1 KPEDISRV
9 LNGGLADMVF
19 TDPPYNVDYQGG
31 AGSRTRIANDAL
43 GSEFGAFLEQACR
56 GMLSVTKGALYICM
70 SSSEIDTLKRAFQAA
85 GGHWSTFVI
94 WSKSAFTLGRS
105 DYQRQ
110 YEPILYGW
118 PEGARHYWCG
128 ARDQGD
134 VWAYEKPRSN
144 DLHPTMKPVALVE
157 RAIRNSS
164 KSRDTILDP
173 FAGSGTTLMAAE
185 ATGRRAA
192 LIELDPRY
200 CDVIVRRW
208 QDGTGQAA
216 TLDSDSRSFD
226 EVAAERGV
234 ANDGPHRATV
244 GPQEALPVPGGAEAA
259 P

>member
-1 KPEDISRV
+1 MLPQPPTRLNRTAVDEAPAPPETAITRPGDLWLLGEHRLLCGDATKPEDLSRV
-9 LNGGLADMVF
+9 LAGGLADMVF
-19 TDPPYNVDYQGG
+19 TDPPYNVAYQGT
-31 AGSRTRIANDAL
+31 AGKHRAIANDAL
-43 GSEFGAFLEQACR
+43 GTEFGGFLEQACR

-118 PEGARHYWCG
+118 PEGNRHYWCG

-134 VWAYEKPRSN
+134 VWAHEKPRAN

-164 KSRDTILDP
+164 KSRDTVLDP
-173 FAGSGTTLMAAE
+173 FAGSGTVN
-185 ATGRRAA
+185 GGW
-192 LIELDPRY
+192 IP
-200 CDVIVRRW
+200 
-208 QDGTGQAA
+208 GQ
-216 TLDSDSRSFD
+216 
-226 EVAAERGV
+226 RGGV
-234 ANDGPHRATV
+234 KAG
-244 GPQEALPVPGGAEAA
+244 Q
-259 P
+259 